1 LVEDYSAAQLSV
13 HVVTDG
19 VVYKNE
25 VYKVAKNNK
34 SGRDLFQS
42 VLILVST
49 RLGTDNLNP
58 KYYDALKVK
67 NIIVLAINIVEC
79 ISLIQN
85 FCTCWVLGLF

>member
-1 LVEDYSAAQLSV
+1 MIKLKIFRALVEDYSAALLSV

-25 VYKVAKNNK
+25 VYKVAKNNR
-34 SGRDLFQS
+34 SGRDFFQS

-67 NIIVLAINIVEC
+67 NTIILAINIIEC
-79 ISLIQN
+79 NFSYQN
-85 FCTCWVLGLF
+85 F